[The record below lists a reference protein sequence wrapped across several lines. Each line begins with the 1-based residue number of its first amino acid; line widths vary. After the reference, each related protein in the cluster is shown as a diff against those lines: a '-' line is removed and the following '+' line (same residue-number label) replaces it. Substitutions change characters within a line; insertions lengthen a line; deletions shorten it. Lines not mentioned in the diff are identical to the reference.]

1 MHRFHKIF
9 IGDKIAKIIL
19 KIIARQYL
27 DFYYFFF
34 RKAFINIFQVKGYI
48 GLVGWGGVRGP
59 MKGKC
64 KKDVGKENAEI
75 KVYKKRK
82 KKSGG

>member
-1 MHRFHKIF
+1 MQDNIWTF
-9 IGDKIAKIIL
+9 II
-19 KIIARQYL
+19 
-27 DFYYFFF
+27 FFF
-34 RKAFINIFQVKGYI
+34 GRRLSIFFRSKVT
-48 GLVGWGGVRGP
+48 LVWLGGEVYHGP